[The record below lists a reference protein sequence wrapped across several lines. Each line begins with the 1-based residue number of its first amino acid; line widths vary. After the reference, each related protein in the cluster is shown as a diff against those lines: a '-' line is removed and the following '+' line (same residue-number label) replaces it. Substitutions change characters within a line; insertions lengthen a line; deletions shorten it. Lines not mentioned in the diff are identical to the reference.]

1 MKDNRELQPI
11 YLDNP
16 IRNSEDDVLGR
27 MSIARSFVG
36 NVLRLD
42 VSDGATVGVFGA
54 WGSGKT
60 SFINLVGHE
69 FKQREIPVLNFNPWM
84 FSGPEQ
90 LVQRFF
96 TELSAE
102 MGETKGLEKVG
113 QALSKYGDALNTV
126 TTVLST
132 ILGMPQ
138 VGKLAADLLG
148 AAATNQ
154 GKSESPQE
162 LREKVKNTLRQRDK
176 PIMVVLDD
184 IDRLSVSEIRD
195 VFKLVR
201 LTASF
206 PKLVYIVVCDRI
218 QVEKALDE
226 HGLPGHL
233 YLEKI
238 LQLPFDLPE
247 VPNQRLEEQLGDA
260 LDAALNGI
268 EDRGPFDRQAWE
280 EVYWEIIRPLVWNM
294 RDVRRYAAAIQV
306 TLVDL
311 GGQVALADVLGLEAV
326 RMFLPDVFRL
336 LPGAVDALTVTSV
349 GQQNTRH
356 IRTQTR
362 KRAGISTEPDVR
374 FKGQVDELI
383 KTGKTHDA
391 EVRAMIVRLFPVG
404 RRYMPGAGAHHDV
417 GNDDS
422 PYGDEWAA
430 KRLQERRV
438 VHEHILRVYLER
450 IVGGDLS
457 ALHDAE
463 QALDLMANSTALD
476 QFLRSLNLD
485 RFLAVLDHL
494 RTFNGRF
501 IPDHVAFGTIVLLNL
516 LAEMPK
522 QSGGSIRDE
531 PQMFVGLVVVTLFE
545 ALEGPDAIEATMG
558 RVLPAIESLSSKVL
572 LVDRIRHPHRDARSL
587 VTKAAATRFETQ
599 LRDEISSASVDDL
612 AKERDLLR
620 VLGFAKGV
628 TDPADE
634 PFDIP
639 DSPQLSFILLRSY
652 DIRTLAFLYGDEAT
666 LKSRV
671 EGLNAQFENLKPWIE
686 GLGIPHDEAE
696 RVLASA
702 NDALNK

>member
-1 MKDNRELQPI
+1 MKDDRELQPI
-11 YLDNP
+11 SLDNP

-27 MSIARSFVG
+27 MDVARSFVR

-60 SFINLVGHE
+60 SFINLVRHE
-69 FKQREIPVLNFNPWM
+69 FKQREIPVLDFNPWM
-84 FSGPEQ
+84 FSGTEQ

-102 MGETKGLEKVG
+102 LGETQGLEKVG

-138 VGKLAADLLG
+138 VGKLVADLLG
-148 AAATNQ
+148 AATTNQ
-154 GKSESPQE
+154 EKTESPQE
-162 LREKVKNTLRQRDK
+162 LREKVKNTVRQRDK
-176 PIMVVLDD
+176 PIMIVLDD

-218 QVEKALDE
+218 QVERALDE
-226 HGLPGHL
+226 HGLSGHL

-280 EVYWEIIRPLVWNM
+280 EVYWEIIRPLVRNM
-294 RDVRRYAAAIQV
+294 RDVRRYAAAIQA
-306 TLVDL
+306 TLIDL

-326 RMFLPDVFRL
+326 RMFLPNVFRL

-362 KRAGISTEPDVR
+362 KRAGISTEPDG

-383 KTGKTHDA
+383 ETGKTHDA

-404 RRYMPGAGAHHDV
+404 RQYMPGAGAHEDL
-417 GNDDS
+417 GSDDS

-450 IVGGDLS
+450 IVGGDLL

-463 QALDLMANSTALD
+463 QALDVMADSTALN
-476 QFLRSLNLD
+476 QFLRSLNSD
-485 RFLAVLDHL
+485 RFLAVLNHL

-501 IPDHVAFGTIVLLNL
+501 IPDHVASGTIVLLNR

-545 ALEGPDAIEATMG
+545 TLEGPDVIEATMG

-572 LVDRIRHPHRDARSL
+572 LVDRIRHPHQDARSL
-587 VTKAAATRFETQ
+587 VTKAAATQFVTQ
-599 LRDEISSASVDDL
+599 LRDEIRSASVDDL
-612 AKERDLLR
+612 VKERDLLR
-620 VLGFAKGV
+620 VLGFVKGATV
-628 TDPADE
+628 AAGE

-639 DSPQLSFILLRSY
+639 DSAQLTFVLLRSY
-652 DIRTLAFLYGDEAT
+652 GVQNLRNLYRDEAT
-666 LKSRV
+666 LRV
-671 EGLNAQFENLKPWIE
+671 RFERLHAQFEELKSWIE
-686 GLGIPHDEAE
+686 SRGITLDEAE
-696 RVLASA
+696 AVLKLAT
-702 NDALNK
+702 DYLNE